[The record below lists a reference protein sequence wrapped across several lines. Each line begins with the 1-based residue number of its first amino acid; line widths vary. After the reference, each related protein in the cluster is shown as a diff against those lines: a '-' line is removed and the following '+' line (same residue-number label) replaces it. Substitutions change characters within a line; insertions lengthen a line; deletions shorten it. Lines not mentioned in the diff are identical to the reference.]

1 MQSEPEFGAPSVI
14 VLSWTAAIAAYPA
27 ALMVAV
33 VGQGLGA
40 LAGGCQ
46 WIGFSFSIN
55 RQVWALVNQP
65 VLNFASLPSA
75 TGYWL
80 GSLILPVLMAATL
93 IALLPRKRSL
103 LAELVLVQMSWA
115 ASVIGIGWLSLVD
128 RNDGHLIRWL
138 DLHDLATA
146 GVWLAPVI
154 ASLLGL
160 IPTLRLLALAR
171 RRRPDT
177 GRLYRFRL
185 VIFHFA
191 VPVALWAGAA
201 FAVGDTVPLD
211 ATIAVSFPLCAAT
224 ALAWLRYPPPFA
236 HRLKQPSRSGLA
248 VLIAAAAACAI
259 ATTVAMRPRPD
270 GMCPGVLW
278 ATPQPFNNIRPWIDA
293 VPLRSSHHV
302 PQGSAFRGEEIRQQI
317 VALYLNAGQ
326 SATHAVR
333 PGAKITRESTS

>member
-27 ALMVAV
+27 ALVAAV

-40 LAGGCQ
+40 LAGGCH

-80 GSLILPVLMAATL
+80 GSLILPLLLAATL
-93 IALLPRKRSL
+93 IPLLPRKRSL
-103 LAELVLVQMSWA
+103 LAELVLVQVSWA
-115 ASVIGIGWLSLVD
+115 ASVIGIAWLPLVD
-128 RNDGHLIRWL
+128 RDDGHLVRWL
-138 DLHDLATA
+138 GLHDLPAA
-146 GVWLAPVI
+146 AVWLAPFV

-177 GRLYRFRL
+177 GRLYRLRL
-185 VIFHFA
+185 VMVHFA
-191 VPVALWAGAA
+191 APVALWAGAA
-201 FAVGDTVPLD
+201 AGLGDTVPLD
-211 ATIAVSFPLCAAT
+211 AMIAISFPLCAAM

-236 HRLKQPSRSGLA
+236 HRLEQPSRSGLTM
-248 VLIAAAAACAI
+248 LIATAAACAI
-259 ATTVAMRPRPD
+259 ATTVATRPRPD
-270 GMCPGVLW
+270 GECPGVLW
-278 ATPQPFNNIRPWIDA
+278 AAPQSFNNIRPWIDA
-293 VPLRSSHHV
+293 VSLRGNLHASR
-302 PQGSAFRGEEIRQQI
+302 GFTIRGEEIHQQI
-317 VALYLNAGQ
+317 VALYSEAGRR
-326 SATHAVR
+326 AVHAAI
-333 PGAKITRESTS
+333 PGTKITRESTS